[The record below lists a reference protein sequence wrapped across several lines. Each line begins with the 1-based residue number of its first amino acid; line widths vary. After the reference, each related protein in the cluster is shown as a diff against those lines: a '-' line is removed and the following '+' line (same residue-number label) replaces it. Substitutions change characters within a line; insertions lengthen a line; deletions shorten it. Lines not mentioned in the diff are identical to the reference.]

1 VTELPGWVK
10 ARIMWVLVVGSV
22 FVGTYLLVWF
32 VGEVVL

>member
-22 FVGTYLLVWF
+22 MVGVYLLVRYL
-32 VGEVVL
+32 GELV